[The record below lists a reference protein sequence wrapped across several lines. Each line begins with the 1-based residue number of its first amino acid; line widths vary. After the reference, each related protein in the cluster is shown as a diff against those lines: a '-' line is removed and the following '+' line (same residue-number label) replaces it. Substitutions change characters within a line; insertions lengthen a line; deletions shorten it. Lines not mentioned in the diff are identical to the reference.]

1 MPIPLPVRRVVL
13 FKHGVGH
20 FEREAVVDGTD
31 SLSLTFKQSEISDVL
46 KSLTVLDLDGGVVTS
61 VSYDSTK
68 PLEQLLAEV
77 ALDIPDQGSLVGLL
91 PQVKGARV
99 RLHTGVSDPI
109 EGVILGI
116 DASERALGDGVVKVT
131 LVSVLTDHGEVR
143 SHDLHTLASLQILDA
158 VVRTDLDFYLRTILS
173 AKKKDSRSFTFFAQ
187 GDGKRT
193 LRLSYVVESPVWKA
207 TYRILLG
214 EAETKPT
221 IQGWAVVDNTG
232 DEDWQDVELA
242 LVSGLPVSFRHD
254 LYTPRYIRRPEVKV
268 QETTGVL
275 PPETEYGMALEDEDM
290 DVLAGDALMLAAAP
304 MQAGATFAKRRMEKS
319 EQQMRKSAPSSM
331 PAQTR
336 ERAIGD
342 LFEYRIEHAVTI
354 RRNQSALVPIVLR
367 EFDGKT
373 VLLYDRGN
381 RAENPLR
388 CVEFTNDTGLTLE
401 GGPVTVL
408 DGGSYVGEA
417 MLDTMKP
424 TEHRFV
430 AYAVELSVAALVEMN
445 GLPQRVHRV
454 VVRDGILW
462 THSYDA
468 QVTTYRFA
476 NKGTTEYVLYVDHP
490 RPGDSAELFDTEKP
504 VEITASRWRFKL
516 ALPPSKTTTFTVRQ
530 KTPTQM
536 SFRLVDVTEPQI
548 AYWLD
553 QRHLDAATVAVLR
566 QVLDLQRQANGCQA
580 EIGRLEQERAAIH
593 AEQNRIRENLKAL
606 GDRSAEKELRDS
618 FVATLK
624 SQEAELRDIKS
635 AAEKQTK
642 ERDAIRE
649 RIQAVL
655 RELKYD
661 GKV

>member
-1 MPIPLPVRRVVL
+1 MPTPLPVRRVVL

-46 KSLTVLDLDGGVVTS
+46 KSLTVLDTDGGIVTS

-68 PLEQLLAEV
+68 PLEQLLSEV
-77 ALDIPDQGSLVGLL
+77 ALDIPDQGSLVSLL

-131 LVSVLTDHGEVR
+131 LVSVLTDHGEIR
-143 SHDLHTLASLQILDA
+143 THDLHTLASLQIMDT
-158 VVRTDLDFYLRTILS
+158 VVRGDLDFYLRTILS

-193 LRLSYVVESPVWKA
+193 LRLSYAVEAPVWKA

-214 EAETKPT
+214 EGDKESKPT

-254 LYTPRYIRRPEVKV
+254 LYTPRYIRRPEVQV

-275 PPETEYGMALEDEDM
+275 PPETEYGMALADADEDH
-290 DVLAGDALMLAAAP
+290 VFAGAMLAAAP
-304 MQAGATFAKRRMEKS
+304 ASAATFAKRREKG
-319 EQQMRKSAPSSM
+319 EQMRKSAVSSM

-342 LFEYRIEHAVTI
+342 LFEYRIEHPVTI

-367 EFDGKT
+367 DFDGKT

-388 CVEFTNDTGLTLE
+388 CVEFLNDTGLTLE

-408 DGGSYVGEA
+408 EAGSYVGEA

-430 AYAVELSVAALVEMN
+430 AYAVELSVGAIVETAS
-445 GLPQRVHRV
+445 LPQRVHRV
-454 VVRDGILW
+454 IVRDGVLW
-462 THSYDA
+462 THVYDA

-476 NKGTTEYVLYVDHP
+476 NKAAADYVLYVDHP
-490 RPGDSAELFDTEKP
+490 RPGEGTELFDTETP
-504 VEITASRWRFKL
+504 VEITANRWRFKL
-516 ALPPSKTTTFTVRQ
+516 PLPPSKSTTFVVKQ
-530 KTPTQM
+530 KTSTQM
-536 SFRLVDVTEPQI
+536 SFQLAGITEPQL
-548 AYWLD
+548 AYWGD
-553 QRHLDAATVAVLR
+553 QRHLDAATAHVLR
-566 QVLDLQRQANGCQA
+566 QVLDLQRRANACQT
-580 EIGRLEQERAAIH
+580 EIARLEQERVAIH
-593 AEQNRIRENLKAL
+593 AEQNRIRENMKAL

-618 FVATLK
+618 FVATFK
-624 SQEAELRDIKS
+624 TQEVELREIKI
-635 AAEKQTK
+635 AAEGQTK

-649 RIQAVL
+649 RIHTAL
-655 RELKYD
+655 RDLKYD
-661 GKV
+661 GTV

>member
-20 FEREAVVDGTD
+20 FEREAIVDGAD

-46 KSLTVLDLDGGVVTS
+46 KSLTVLDLDGGIVTS

-116 DASERALGDGVVKVT
+116 DDSERALGDGVVKVT
-131 LVSVLTDHGEVR
+131 LVSVLTDNGEIR
-143 SHDLHTLASLQILDA
+143 THDLHTLASLQIMDA
-158 VVRTDLDFYLRTILS
+158 VVRGDLDFYLRTILS

-187 GDGKRT
+187 GEGKRT
-193 LRLSYVVESPVWKA
+193 ILVSYVLEAPVWKA

-214 EAETKPT
+214 EADKRPT

-275 PPETEYGMALEDEDM
+275 PPETEYGMALDDA
-290 DVLAGDALMLAAAP
+290 DVLDESLAYASAP
-304 MQAGATFAKRRMEKS
+304 LTSVGSFAKRQTAKAGL
-319 EQQMRKSAPSSM
+319 MRAAPSSM

-342 LFEYRIEHAVTI
+342 LFEYRIEHPVTI

-388 CVEFTNDTGLTLE
+388 CVEFVNDTGLTLE

-430 AYAVELSVAALVEMN
+430 AYAVELSVGAIVEAAPLA
-445 GLPQRVHRV
+445 QRVHRV
-454 VVRDGILW
+454 VVRDGVLW
-462 THSYDA
+462 THAYDA

-476 NKGTTEYVLYVDHP
+476 NKAGAEYALYVDHP
-490 RPGDSAELFDTEKP
+490 RPGEGTELFETDTP
-504 VEITASRWRFKL
+504 VEITANRWRFKL
-516 ALPPSKTTTFTVRQ
+516 SLPASKSMTFVVRL
-530 KTPTQM
+530 KTATQM
-536 SFRLVDVTEPQI
+536 AFQLVNMTEPQL
-548 AYWLD
+548 AYWID
-553 QRHLDAATVAVLR
+553 QRHLDSAAAQVLR
-566 QVLDLQRQANGCQA
+566 QVLDLQRRSNACQTELA
-580 EIGRLEQERAAIH
+580 RLEQERTAIH
-593 AEQNRIRENLKAL
+593 AEQNRIRENMKAL

-618 FVATLK
+618 FV
-624 SQEAELRDIKS
+624 
-635 AAEKQTK
+635 
-642 ERDAIRE
+642 
-649 RIQAVL
+649 
-655 RELKYD
+655 
-661 GKV
+661 

>member
-20 FEREAVVDGTD
+20 FEREAVVDGND

-77 ALDIPDQGSLVGLL
+77 AIDIPDQGSLVGLL

-116 DASERALGDGVVKVT
+116 DASERSIGDGVVQVT

-143 SHDLHTLASLQILDA
+143 THDLHTLASLQILDT
-158 VVRTDLDFYLRTILS
+158 VVRADLDFYLRTILS

-193 LRLSYVVESPVWKA
+193 LRLSYVLEAPVWKA

-214 EAETKPT
+214 EPDKKPT

-254 LYTPRYIRRPEVKV
+254 LYTPRYIRRPEVRV

-275 PPETEYGMALEDEDM
+275 PPETQYGMRDEDM
-290 DVLAGDALMLAAAP
+290 SVLEADSVMLAAAP
-304 MQAGATFAKRRMEKS
+304 APAGTAFSKRQMAKS
-319 EQQMRKSAPSSM
+319 EVQLRKSAVSSM
-331 PAQTR
+331 PTQTR

-342 LFEYRIEHAVTI
+342 LFEYRIEHPVTI
-354 RRNQSALVPIVLR
+354 RRNQSALVPIVLCG
-367 EFDGKT
+367 FDGKT
-373 VLLYDRGN
+373 VLLYDRAN

-388 CVEFTNDTGLTLE
+388 CVEFANDTGLTLE

-408 DGGSYVGEA
+408 DAGSYVGEA

-430 AYAVELSVAALVEMN
+430 AYAVELSVAALVEYSS
-445 GLPQRVHRV
+445 LPQRVHRV
-454 VVRDGILW
+454 VVRDGVLW
-462 THSYDA
+462 THAYDA

-490 RPGDSAELFDTEKP
+490 RPGDNAELFETDKP
-504 VEITASRWRFKL
+504 VEITANRWRFKL
-516 ALPPSKTTTFTVRQ
+516 TLAAGKTTTFVVRQ

-536 SFRLVDVTEPQI
+536 SFQLVSVTEPEI

-553 QRHLDAATVAVLR
+553 QRHLDAATAAVLR
-566 QVLDLQRQANGCQA
+566 QVLDLQRQANGCQT
-580 EIGRLEQERAAIH
+580 EIGRLESERNAIH

-624 SQEAELRDIKS
+624 SQEAELREIKV
-635 AAEKQTK
+635 AGDKQTK
-642 ERDAIRE
+642 ERDAIWE

-655 RELKYD
+655 RELKFD